1 MLLLSFVTKA
11 SARRKSGTLEAIL
24 IETPDFADQ
33 DKPVQRWFLSARSW
47 LNRED
52 EALASHDGLSTGWQ
66 FVAFGLVIVALF
78 CRSPRLLTHAQFYAE
93 DGTIWFAQAYNNGWL
108 YSLTLP
114 QAGYLNS
121 MPRLAAGL
129 ALLVPLTWAPLVMVT
144 AGLFAQALPV
154 PILLSARSRNLASLP
169 TRMLLAAL
177 YVALPNARE
186 IHLVATNTQWHLAL
200 TAALVAFACSPQTW
214 RGRLFDIV
222 VLLVAS
228 LTGPYCIVLAPV
240 VLLFWWARRQPWSLV
255 VFALVSAVA
264 CAQIAV
270 LTHSTHRV
278 QGALG
283 ATPAGFLRMLG
294 GHVVAC
300 ALVGSYSFASLAP
313 MTFIVPAALGGLGI
327 CLYCLRFANLE
338 WKLFLIYCGGVFA
351 ACLHS
356 PLTPGNKPAWDW
368 LIVDNSARYWFFPML
383 AFVWSAVWCAV
394 YGRDRLFKIAG
405 TCILLIMSVG
415 IIRDWNYGP
424 YPDDHFA
431 LSVVRMREAKP
442 GERVVI
448 PVVPDGWHMDLVK
461 KSL

>member
-1 MLLLSFVTKA
+1 ML
-11 SARRKSGTLEAIL
+11 EEIL
-24 IETPDFADQ
+24 IETSEFADR
-33 DKPVQRWFLSARSW
+33 DKPVQRWFQSARFW
-47 LNRED
+47 LKQEQ
-52 EALASHDGLSTGWQ
+52 EALASCDGLSTGGQ
-66 FVAFGLVIVALF
+66 FVAFGLVIIALF

-108 YSLTLP
+108 RSLTFP

-129 ALLVPLTWAPLVMVT
+129 ALLVPLTWAPLVMVIG
-144 AGLFAQALPV
+144 GLFAQALPV
-154 PILLSARSRNLASLP
+154 PILLSARSRNWASLP

-186 IHLVATNTQWHLAL
+186 IHLVATNSQWHMAL
-200 TAALVAFACSPQTW
+200 TAAVVAFACSPLTW

-222 VLLVAS
+222 VLMVAA

-255 VFALVSAVA
+255 VFALVSAAA
-264 CAQIAV
+264 CLQIVV
-270 LTHSTHRV
+270 LTNSIHRV

-283 ATPAGFLRMLG
+283 ATPAGLLRMLG

-313 MTFIVPAALGGLGI
+313 MTFIVPAALGGLCV
-327 CLYCLRFANLE
+327 CLYCLRFAKLE
-338 WKLFLIYCGGVFA
+338 WKLFLIYCAGVFA

-368 LIVDNSARYWFFPML
+368 LIVDNSSRYWFFPML

-394 YGRDRLFKIAG
+394 YGRDRPFKIAG

-415 IIRDWNYGP
+415 IVRDWNYVP
-424 YPDDHFA
+424 YPDDHFVV
-431 LSVVRMREAKP
+431 SVLRLREAKP

-448 PVVPDGWHMDLVK
+448 PVMPEGWHMDLVK
-461 KSL
+461 KNL